1 MPAQLETRSPMG
13 HSNQIQQCIQLK
25 MISYSMLVNKDHHR
39 CGYEGFIFQNKLHNI
54 VFFSK
59 IC

>member
-54 VFFSK
+54 F
-59 IC
+59 